1 MKKYKIYASF
11 PFTAIGGSVQN
22 EIKEFICLANTGEEA
37 IDFIKKTIDREGDTS
52 VNYNGNTYEIP
63 LKSGV
68 VTEAVLA

>member
-37 IDFIKKTIDREGDTS
+37 IDFIKKQ
-52 VNYNGNTYEIP
+52 
-63 LKSGV
+63 
-68 VTEAVLA
+68 